1 MMKSARQFARLTT
14 LAASVLLALG
24 AAAATSPAVTDADI
38 TFALERAMVFDA
50 GVPSNDI
57 DVVTN
62 DGIVT
67 LTGAV
72 DNVLARERALRIAES
87 VRGVRAIVDRMTVER
102 SRRADDEIRRDVTNA
117 LLYDPATD
125 SYEITT
131 RVSNGVVTLSGTVD
145 SWQEK
150 QLALDVAK
158 GVRGVTQVIDAM
170 NVTYATAR
178 TDAEIAAEV
187 RRALMNDVWVDAAFI
202 GTSVKDGAITLTGTV
217 GSLAEKRRAISD
229 AWVRGVRDV
238 NADALKVE
246 PWAKDAMRK
255 DRPASSLSDA
265 QIRDAVR
272 DALLYDPRVL
282 SFNPTVTVTN
292 GVVTLTGVVDNV
304 KARRAAA
311 QDARNTAGVR
321 RVRNYLK
328 VRPAQP
334 VADDKLA
341 RTLKDALA
349 FNTITESYEID
360 VKADDGVVT
369 LSGTVD
375 SFLEKS
381 EAEDVALRTNGVVA
395 VRNNL
400 TVRYPAL
407 THHDYDYD
415 PWWDYSPDYGRYSA
429 MRPDWSSRTFT
440 TDAELE
446 EDIEYELFWS
456 PFVDSTAVDV
466 EVNNGVATITGTVEN
481 WRAFSAA
488 TQNAFEAGALG
499 VVNNLKVE

>member
-1 MMKSARQFARLTT
+1 MLKRTPLLMLSIVLICT
-14 LAASVLLALG
+14 LP
-24 AAAATSPAVTDADI
+24 AAAATAPAVTDDDI
-38 TFALERAMVFDA
+38 TFAVERAMVFDT

-57 DVVTN
+57 DVVTR

-67 LTGAV
+67 ITGKV
-72 DNVLARERALRIAES
+72 DNVLARERAIRIAES
-87 VRGVRAIVDRMTVER
+87 IRGVRSIVDRMTVDKSQRPDE
-102 SRRADDEIRRDVTNA
+102 EIRRDVKNA

-125 SYEITT
+125 SYEIT
-131 RVSNGVVTLSGTVD
+131 VAVNNGIANLSGTVD

-150 QLALDVAK
+150 QLALDVAR
-158 GVRGVTQVIDAM
+158 GVRGVTQVVDAM
-170 NVTYATAR
+170 KVTYASTR
-178 TDAEIAAEV
+178 SDSEIAAEV
-187 RRALMNDVWVDAAFI
+187 RGALGNDVWLDAVFI
-202 GTSVKDGAITLTGTV
+202 RPAVSNGTVTLSGTV

-229 AWVRGVRDV
+229 AWVRGVRAVD
-238 NADALKVE
+238 ADGLKVE
-246 PWAKDAMRK
+246 SWAKDTMQREQ
-255 DRPASSLSDA
+255 RTTTLTDA

-272 DALLYDPRVL
+272 DAFVHDPRVF
-282 SFNPTVTVTN
+282 SFNPNVAVTN
-292 GVVTLTGVVDNV
+292 GVVTLTGVVDNL
-304 KARRAAA
+304 KARRAAG
-311 QDARNTAGVR
+311 QDARNTVGVR

-334 VADDKLA
+334 VADDKVA

-360 VKADDGVVT
+360 VRADRGVVT

-400 TVRYPAL
+400 AVRYPAL
-407 THHDYDYD
+407 TYYDYDYD
-415 PWWDYSPDYGRYSA
+415 PWWDYNSDYGRYSS
-429 MRPDWSSRTFT
+429 MRPDWSARTFT
-440 TDAELE
+440 TDSELE

-456 PFVDSTAVDV
+456 PFVDSIAVDV
-466 EVNNGVATITGTVEN
+466 DVKNGVATLTGTVAN
-481 WRAFSAA
+481 WRAFTAA

-499 VVNNLKVE
+499 VVNDLKVE

>member
-1 MMKSARQFARLTT
+1 MLKRTPLLMLSIVLICT
-14 LAASVLLALG
+14 LP
-24 AAAATSPAVTDADI
+24 AAAATAPAVTDDDI
-38 TFALERAMVFDA
+38 TFAVERAMVFDT

-57 DVVTN
+57 DVVTR

-67 LTGAV
+67 ITGKV
-72 DNVLARERALRIAES
+72 DNVLARERAIRIAES
-87 VRGVRAIVDRMTVER
+87 IRGVRSIVDRMTVDKSQRPDE
-102 SRRADDEIRRDVTNA
+102 EIRRDVKNA

-125 SYEITT
+125 SYEITVE
-131 RVSNGVVTLSGTVD
+131 VSNGIANLSGTVD

-150 QLALDVAK
+150 QLALDVAR
-158 GVRGVTQVIDAM
+158 GVRGVTQVVDVM
-170 NVTYATAR
+170 KVSYASTR
-178 TDAEIAAEV
+178 TDAEITAEV
-187 RRALMNDVWVDAAFI
+187 RGALGNDVWLDAVFI
-202 GTSVKDGAITLTGTV
+202 RPAVSNGTVTLSGTV

-229 AWVRGVRDV
+229 AWVRGVRAV
-238 NADALKVE
+238 NADGLKVE
-246 PWAKDAMRK
+246 SWAKDTMQRE
-255 DRPASSLSDA
+255 RRTTTLTDA

-272 DALLYDPRVL
+272 DAFVHDPRVF
-282 SFNPTVTVTN
+282 SFNPNVAVSN
-292 GVVTLTGVVDNV
+292 GVVTLTGVVDNL
-304 KARRAAA
+304 KARRAAG
-311 QDARNTAGVR
+311 QDARNTIGVR

-334 VADDKLA
+334 VADDKVA

-360 VKADDGVVT
+360 VRADRGVVT

-400 TVRYPAL
+400 AVRYPAL
-407 THHDYDYD
+407 THYDYDYD
-415 PWWDYSPDYGRYSA
+415 PWWDYNSDYGRYSS
-429 MRPDWSSRTFT
+429 MRPDWSARTFT
-440 TDAELE
+440 TDSELE

-456 PFVDSTAVDV
+456 PFVDSIAVDV
-466 EVNNGVATITGTVEN
+466 DVKNGVATLTGTVAN
-481 WRAFSAA
+481 WRAFTAA

-499 VVNNLKVE
+499 VVNDLKVE

>member
-1 MMKSARQFARLTT
+1 MLKRT
-14 LAASVLLALG
+14 LQLRWPATAAAALFCVLS
-24 AAAATSPAVTDADI
+24 AAAATAPAVTDDDI
-38 TFALERAMVFDA
+38 TFAVERAMVFDS

-57 DVVTN
+57 DVTTRDGVVT
-62 DGIVT
+62 I
-67 LTGAV
+67 TGTV
-72 DNVLARERALRIAES
+72 DNVLARERAVRIAES
-87 VRGVRAIVDRMTVER
+87 IRGVRSIVDRMTVAKSQR
-102 SRRADDEIRRDVTNA
+102 PDDEIRRDVTNA

-125 SYEITT
+125 SYEIRT
-131 RVSNGVVTLSGTVD
+131 RVSDGVVTLSGTVD

-158 GVRGVTQVIDAM
+158 GVRGVTQVVDAM
-170 NVTYATAR
+170 TVSYARPR

-187 RRALMNDVWVDAAFI
+187 RGALANDVWLDAAFI
-202 GTSVKDGAITLTGTV
+202 RPAVGNGTVTLTGTV

-229 AWVRGVRDV
+229 AWLRGVRDV
-238 NADALKVE
+238 DADGLQVE
-246 PWAKDAMRK
+246 AWARDAMQREQ
-255 DRPASSLSDA
+255 RARSLTDE

-272 DALLYDPRVL
+272 DAFVHDPRVF
-282 SFNPTVTVTN
+282 SFNPKITVRN
-292 GVVTLTGVVDNV
+292 GVVTLTGVVDNL
-304 KARRAAA
+304 KARRAAG

-341 RTLKDALA
+341 GTLKDALA
-349 FNTITESYEID
+349 FNSITESYEID
-360 VKADDGVVT
+360 VRAGDGVVT

-400 TVRYPAL
+400 VVRYPAL
-407 THHDYDYD
+407 THYDYDYD
-415 PWWDYSPDYGRYSA
+415 PWWDYSPNYGRYAST
-429 MRPDWSSRTFT
+429 RPDWPARTFT

-456 PFVDSTAVDV
+456 PFVDSLSVDV
-466 EVNNGVATITGTVEN
+466 DVNNGVATLTGSVAS
-481 WRAFSAA
+481 WRAFTAA

-499 VVNNLKVE
+499 VVNDLKVE